1 MKDMKEIEEDS
12 KIELEEEYEN
22 IILLSTDRR
31 KLIVIH
37 LYEFIQV
44 GNWSQKFTIF
54 EHKWI
59 FRQFT

>member
-1 MKDMKEIEEDS
+1 MKDMKKIEEDS

-44 GNWSQKFTIF
+44 GN
-54 EHKWI
+54 
-59 FRQFT
+59 